1 MAGNCLNLSSIVEL
15 AAGNSQKG
23 VEYYRKMEK
32 KADDAVAREI
42 FHRLAEEEEEER
54 RALLKVAEIEA
65 AKGAANLDEKTYC
78 YLCALGDELNFPYD
92 ETKEFAA
99 ANPRQAFEIG
109 IEAKKDG
116 ILLYHE
122 FLRRCVSDEA
132 KKILLHLI
140 ESEQRHLLELRDTMY
155 ELCPRGCK
163 YYHKNGNTT
172 SRGYVNNPISKREE
186 RDYVQV

>member
-1 MAGNCLNLSSIVEL
+1 MSGNCLNLSAIVEL
-15 AAGNSQKG
+15 AAGNSEKG
-23 VEYYRKMEK
+23 VQYYRKMEEQ
-32 KADDAVAREI
+32 AEDAVARGI

-65 AKGAANLDEKTYC
+65 AKGVANIDEKTYC

-92 ETKEFAA
+92 DTKVFTVVS
-99 ANPRQAFEIG
+99 PRQAFEIG

-122 FLRRCVSDEA
+122 FLQRCASEEA
-132 KKILLHLI
+132 KNILHHLI

-155 ELCPRGCK
+155 EVCPDGCK
-163 YYHKNGNTT
+163 YYHKNGNTMAK
-172 SRGYVNNPISKREE
+172 G
-186 RDYVQV
+186 